1 MNVFDR
7 LQALQDFRSYFWTS
21 LCTIK
26 LCYFL
31 LSQRPAVPAVNC
43 GKTSRSTVKHE
54 EWRIVLFSFWFV
66 CLAADVNK
74 RGSLF

>member
-26 LCYFL
+26 LCYIL

-54 EWRIVLFSFWFV
+54 EWITCARIRNCFFCFFLVRLFS
-66 CLAADVNK
+66 C
-74 RGSLF
+74 